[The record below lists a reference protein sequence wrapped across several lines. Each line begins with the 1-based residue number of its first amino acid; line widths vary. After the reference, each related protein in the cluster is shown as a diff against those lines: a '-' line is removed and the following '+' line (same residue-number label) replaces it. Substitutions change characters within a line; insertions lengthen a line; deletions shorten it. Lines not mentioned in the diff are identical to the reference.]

1 MYFAELGRSNRHLSC
16 SESTNY
22 KKVESDLGLTQWDFY
37 RENGVLMRLD
47 NVMSSTYSLWPS
59 SEIKKK
65 VDLNFYELPLGSFK
79 LECWQ

>member
-1 MYFAELGRSNRHLSC
+1 M
-16 SESTNY
+16 
-22 KKVESDLGLTQWDFY
+22 ESDLGLTQWDFY

-65 VDLNFYELPLGSFK
+65 VDMNFYELPLGSFK